1 MISVIICAAGR
12 GKRAGFAENKVLHE
26 LGGLPVLS
34 WSLSAFSAAG
44 ADEIVVACNERD
56 EARVK
61 ALLAPFPAARTM
73 RGGETR
79 GASVYNALKE
89 VRGDIV
95 LVHDAARPF
104 VSQAVIQGCIQS
116 VKDYGSGVSAIPA
129 SDTVALAADGN
140 IFSVPARETAY
151 LVQTPQGFERDEL
164 LSAYEKAR
172 AEGLS
177 FTDES
182 GVYAQYIAPP
192 HLCAGERENRKLTY
206 AEDFLPAERVGFGVD
221 THAFG
226 AEADHIVLGG
236 VHIPFESG
244 LIAHSDGDVVCH
256 ALMDAL
262 LSAAGLDDIGH
273 HFPDTDERFLH
284 ADSMELLRKVVV
296 MLAGAG
302 YAAKNASI
310 SVLAE
315 RPRLAPHIAQMKE
328 NLAGTLGVAKSAV
341 GIAAGTNERLGYVGE
356 GKGITVYA
364 TVLLMPVKAQV

>member
-1 MISVIICAAGR
+1 MITAIICAAGK
-12 GKRAGFAENKVLHE
+12 GTRAGFSENKVLHE

-44 ADEIVVACNERD
+44 ADEIIVACSEAD

-73 RGGETR
+73 LGGSTR
-79 GASVYNALKE
+79 GESVYNAL
-89 VRGDIV
+89 RCAQGDIV

-104 VSQAVIQGCIQS
+104 VSHKTIRACVES
-116 VKDYGSGVSAIPA
+116 VKQYGSGVCAIPA

-140 IFSVPARETAY
+140 IFSVPARETAF
-151 LVQTPQGFERDEL
+151 LVQTPQGFYRDKL
-164 LSAYEKAR
+164 LAAYEKAR

-182 GVYAQYIAPP
+182 GVYAQYVAPP
-192 HLCAGERENRKLTY
+192 RIVAGERENRKLTY

-226 AEADHIVLGG
+226 EGDHVILGG
-236 VHIPFESG
+236 VRIPHGRG
-244 LIAHSDGDVVCH
+244 LLAHSDGDVVCH

-273 HFPDTDERFLH
+273 HFPDTDERFKN

-296 MLAGAG
+296 LLANAG

-315 RPRLAPHIAQMKE
+315 TPRLSPHIAQMKE
-328 NLAGTLGVAKSAV
+328 NLAGALGVPKNAV

-364 TVLLMPVKAQV
+364 TVLLMPVKG

>member
-1 MISVIICAAGR
+1 MITAIICAAGK
-12 GKRAGFAENKVLHE
+12 GTRAGFSENKVLHE

-44 ADEIVVACNERD
+44 SDEIIVACSEAD

-73 RGGETR
+73 RGGSTR
-79 GASVYNALKE
+79 GESVYNAL
-89 VRGDIV
+89 RCAQGDIV

-104 VSQAVIQGCIQS
+104 VSHKTIRACVES
-116 VKDYGSGVSAIPA
+116 VKQYGSGVCAIPA

-140 IFSVPARETAY
+140 IFSVPARETAF
-151 LVQTPQGFERDEL
+151 LVQTPQGFYRDKL
-164 LSAYEKAR
+164 LAAYEKAR

-182 GVYAQYIAPP
+182 GVYAQYVAPP
-192 HLCAGERENRKLTY
+192 RIVAGERENRKLTY

-226 AEADHIVLGG
+226 EGDHVILGG
-236 VHIPFESG
+236 VRIPHGRG
-244 LIAHSDGDVVCH
+244 LLAHSDGDVVCH

-273 HFPDTDERFLH
+273 HFPDTDERFRG

-296 MLAGAG
+296 MLSKAG

-310 SVLAE
+310 SVIAE
-315 RPRLAPHIAQMKE
+315 QPRLSPFIAQMKE
-328 NLAGTLGVAKSAV
+328 NLAGTLGVRKSAV

-364 TVLLMPVKAQV
+364 TVLLMPVKA

>member
-1 MISVIICAAGR
+1 MMTAIICAAGK
-12 GKRAGFAENKVLHE
+12 GTRAGFSENKVLHE

-44 ADEIVVACNERD
+44 ADAIIVACSAED
-56 EARVK
+56 EARVQ
-61 ALLAPFPAARTM
+61 ALLAPFPAARAM
-73 RGGETR
+73 RGGNTR
-79 GASVYNALKE
+79 GESVYNALQCAQ
-89 VRGDIV
+89 GDIV

-104 VSQAVIQGCIQS
+104 VSQKMIRDCAES
-116 VKDYGSGVSAIPA
+116 VKRYGSGVCAVPA

-140 IFSVPARETAY
+140 IFSVPARETAF
-151 LVQTPQGFERDEL
+151 LVQTPQGFLKDKL
-164 LSAYEKAR
+164 LAAYERAR
-172 AEGLS
+172 ADGLA

-182 GVYAQYIAPP
+182 GVYAHYVAPP
-192 HLCAGERENRKLTY
+192 RIVAGERGNRKLTY

-226 AEADHIVLGG
+226 EGDHVTLGG
-236 VHIPFESG
+236 VRIPYGRG
-244 LIAHSDGDVVCH
+244 LVAHSDGDVVCH

-273 HFPDTDERFLH
+273 HFPDTDERFRG

-296 MLAGAG
+296 MLSKAG

-310 SVLAE
+310 SVIAE
-315 RPRLAPHIAQMKE
+315 QPRLSPFIAQMKE
-328 NLAGTLGVAKSAV
+328 NLAGGLGVHKSAV

-364 TVLLMPVKAQV
+364 TVLLMPVKA

>member
-1 MISVIICAAGR
+1 MVTQQVEQLARQSYFDAVAELFVAPDHADTYDRLQDALHAVAG
-12 GKRAGFAENKVLHE
+12 
-26 LGGLPVLS
+26 
-34 WSLSAFSAAG
+34 
-44 ADEIVVACNERD
+44 
-56 EARVK
+56 
-61 ALLAPFPAARTM
+61 
-73 RGGETR
+73 
-79 GASVYNALKE
+79 
-89 VRGDIV
+89 
-95 LVHDAARPF
+95 
-104 VSQAVIQGCIQS
+104 
-116 VKDYGSGVSAIPA
+116 
-129 SDTVALAADGN
+129 LAAEVGVDC
-140 IFSVPARETAY
+140 RELEAALEEPLPPPEEAAAEFGALFATGEIPLPLYESAWTEDASAPE
-151 LVQTPQGFERDEL
+151 VCRA
-164 LSAYEKAR
+164 AYEKAR

-192 HLCAGERENRKLTY
+192 HLFTGERENRKLTY

-226 AEADHIVLGG
+226 AERDFVTLAG
-236 VHIPFESG
+236 VRIPHESG

-273 HFPDTDERFLH
+273 RFPDTDERFKN

-296 MLAGAG
+296 LLANAG

-315 RPRLAPHIAQMKE
+315 KPRLSPHIAQMKE
-328 NLAGTLGVAKSAV
+328 NLAGALGVHKNAV

-364 TVLLMPVKAQV
+364 TVLLMPVKG

>member
-1 MISVIICAAGR
+1 MISVILCAAGR
-12 GKRAGFAENKVLHE
+12 GKRTGFAENKVLHE

-44 ADEIVVACNERD
+44 ADEIIVACHASD
-56 EARVK
+56 KARID
-61 ALLAPFPAARTM
+61 ALLSPFPAARTLL
-73 RGGETR
+73 GGETR
-79 GASVYNALKE
+79 GASVYNALKAAK
-89 VRGDIV
+89 GDIV

-104 VSQAVIQGCIQS
+104 VSQKIISDCIAS
-116 VKDYGSGVSAIPA
+116 VEAFGSGVCALPA
-129 SDTVALAADGN
+129 SDTVALAIDGN
-140 IFSVPARETAY
+140 ICSVPARESVY
-151 LVQTPQGFERDEL
+151 LVQTPQGFYKDKL
-164 LSAYEKAR
+164 LAAYEKAR
-172 AEGLS
+172 AEGLA

-192 HLCAGERENRKLTY
+192 RLVAGERGNRKLTY
-206 AEDFLPAERVGFGVD
+206 AEDFLPAERVGFGAD

-226 AEADHIVLGG
+226 TDGDHITLAG
-236 VHIPFESG
+236 VSIPHAGG

-262 LSAAGLDDIGH
+262 LSAAGMDDIGH
-273 HFPDTDERFLH
+273 HFPDTDERFRN
-284 ADSMELLRKVVV
+284 ADSTELLRKVVV
-296 MLAGAG
+296 LLANAG

-315 RPRLAPHIAQMKE
+315 SPRLSPYIAKMKE
-328 NLAGTLGVAKSAV
+328 NLAGALGVPQTAI

-364 TVLLMPVKAQV
+364 TVLLMPVR

>member
-12 GKRAGFAENKVLHE
+12 GRRAGFAENKVLHE

-44 ADEIVVACNERD
+44 ADEIIVACHAED

-61 ALLAPFPAARTM
+61 ALLAPFPAARAM
-73 RGGETR
+73 LGGETR
-79 GASVYNALKE
+79 GASVYNALKSA
-89 VRGDIV
+89 RGDIV

-104 VSQAVIQGCIQS
+104 VSQKIIQDCVES
-116 VKDYGSGVSAIPA
+116 VKTFGSGVCALPA
-129 SDTVALAADGN
+129 TDTVALAVDGN
-140 IFSVPARETAY
+140 VFSVPARETAF
-151 LVQTPQGFERDEL
+151 LIQTPQGFYRDKL
-164 LSAYEKAR
+164 LAAYEKAR

-192 HLCAGERENRKLTY
+192 HLFTGERENRKLTY

-226 AEADHIVLGG
+226 VERDYVTLAG
-236 VHIPFESG
+236 VRIPHESG

-273 HFPDTDERFLH
+273 HFPDTDERFKN

-296 MLAGAG
+296 LLANAG

-315 RPRLAPHIAQMKE
+315 TPRLSPHIAQMKE
-328 NLAGTLGVAKSAV
+328 NLAGALGVHKNAV

-364 TVLLMPVKAQV
+364 TVLLMPVKG

>member
-1 MISVIICAAGR
+1 MITAIVCAAGR
-12 GKRAGFAENKVLHE
+12 GARAGFAENKALRE
-26 LGGLPVLS
+26 LNGLPVLA

-44 ADEIVVACNERD
+44 ADEIVVACSAED
-56 EARVK
+56 EERVK
-61 ALLAPFPAARTM
+61 KLLAPYPAARAV
-73 RGGETR
+73 RGGKTR
-79 GASVYNALKE
+79 GESVYLALREAK
-89 VRGDIV
+89 GDIV

-104 VSQAVIQGCIQS
+104 VSQKIISDCIAS
-116 VKDYGSGVSAIPA
+116 VRQYGSGVCALPA

-140 IFSVPARETAY
+140 VVSVPARETAF
-151 LVQTPQGFERDEL
+151 LVQTPQGFYKDKLLAACER
-164 LSAYEKAR
+164 AR

-182 GVYAQYIAPP
+182 GVYAHYIAPP
-192 HLCAGERENRKLTY
+192 RLFAGERANRKLTF

-226 AEADHIVLGG
+226 AEYGYVTLAG
-236 VHIPFESG
+236 VRIPHTSG

-273 HFPDTDERFLH
+273 YFPDTDERFRG
-284 ADSMELLRKVVV
+284 ADSMELLRKVVAL
-296 MLAGAG
+296 LANAG
-302 YAAKNASI
+302 YAANNASV

-315 RPRLAPHIAQMKE
+315 SPRLFPHIAAMKE
-328 NLAGTLGVAKSAV
+328 NLAGALGVPQSAV

-364 TVLLMPVKAQV
+364 TVLLMPVK